1 MRNVLSLWSC
11 HHLHIR
17 RSLVPPSAV
26 RYADERTVLNMNSLS
41 RLTTLPS
48 HEARQSHHT
57 TASWSVRNSS
67 PARCLIHQ
75 SCFALMLYVSRHQHS
90 IAHPSLLGNFTCTL
104 SHWNKLAS
112 VRSEGFDT
120 TPNSAWRCSSQRCL
134 LSCRSASV
142 RFDRRSLIRP

>member
-75 SCFALMLYVSRHQHS
+75 SCFALLLYVSRHQHS
-90 IAHPSLLGNFTCTL
+90 IAHPSFCSAILPAL
-104 SHWNKLAS
+104 SLT
-112 VRSEGFDT
+112 GT
-120 TPNSAWRCSSQRCL
+120 SSH
-134 LSCRSASV
+134 
-142 RFDRRSLIRP
+142 RFDRKASIRPRTPLGDVHRRGACYLVEVHRCGSIGGL